1 MVGTTFRDWCRYF
14 QYKEGANE
22 EDRDKNRADARN
34 ALLVVATLIATVTFQ
49 DGVNPPGGVWQDNE
63 DNQTAVAANPPVAV
77 WQDTKD
83 RIPGTAIFASD
94 SSAYYVFLTSNTLAF
109 SAAVLVIMSLTH
121 NFPFKFEV
129 RVACVSMIITYGS
142 AIFAVTRDGDK
153 FQLALIIAA
162 APLILRCLIQLLVK
176 LVNRKPEPPCLIQA
190 FVGPRN
196 KTAEPPK
203 DQTQQAK
210 P

>member
-1 MVGTTFRDWCRYF
+1 MVGTTFKDWCRYF

-34 ALLVVATLIATVTFQ
+34 ALLVVATLIAAVTFQ
-49 DGVNPPGGVWQDNE
+49 AGVNPPGGVWQETNDYH
-63 DNQTAVAANPPVAV
+63 TA
-77 WQDTKD
+77 
-83 RIPGTAIFASD
+83 GTAICASD
-94 SSAYYVFLTSNTLAF
+94 SDAYYVFLTSNTLAF

-129 RVACVSMIITYGS
+129 RVAGVSMIITYGS
-142 AIFAVTRDGDK
+142 AIFAVTGDEDK
-153 FQLALIIAA
+153 FQLALITAA

-176 LVNRKPEPPCLIQA
+176 LKNREPEPPCLIQA

>member
-1 MVGTTFRDWCRYF
+1 MVGTTFKDWCRYF

-34 ALLVVATLIATVTFQ
+34 ALLVVATLIAAVTFQ
-49 DGVNPPGGVWQDNE
+49 AGVNPPGGVWQE
-63 DNQTAVAANPPVAV
+63 
-77 WQDTKD
+77 TKNGHKAG
-83 RIPGTAIFASD
+83 IAICSSD
-94 SSAYYVFLTSNTLAF
+94 SDAYYVFLTSNTLAF
-109 SAAVLVIMSLTH
+109 SAAVLLIMSLTH
-121 NFPFKFEV
+121 TFPFKFEV

-153 FQLALIIAA
+153 FQLALITAA